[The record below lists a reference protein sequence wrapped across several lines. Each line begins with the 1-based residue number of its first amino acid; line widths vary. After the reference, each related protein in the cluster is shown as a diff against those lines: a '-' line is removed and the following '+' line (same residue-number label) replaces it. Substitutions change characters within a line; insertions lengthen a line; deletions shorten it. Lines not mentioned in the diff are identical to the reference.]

1 MTYSGDINRSSRPA
15 GFTAWLALAAVL
27 LLQIES
33 VAHEAQHS
41 LSDLGDV
48 CEICVQLDVGTAT
61 DSGSGIATLQPV
73 PTNLSSDW
81 TDAPVVLSAYRTPQL
96 RAPPA
101 SI

>member
-1 MTYSGDINRSSRPA
+1 MTHSGNIYRSSRPA

-41 LSDLGDV
+41 LSDLGETCD
-48 CEICVQLDVGTAT
+48 ICVQLNAGTAT
-61 DSGSGIATLQPV
+61 DSGAGDVALEPA
-73 PTNLSSDW
+73 PTNFSSDW
-81 TDAPVVLSAYRTPQL
+81 TDAPVVLSTYRTPQL

>member
-1 MTYSGDINRSSRPA
+1 MTNLVDINRNTRSA
-15 GFTAWLALAAVL
+15 GITVWLALAAVL
-27 LLQIES
+27 LLQFES

-48 CEICVQLDVGTAT
+48 CEICIQLHGGVTT
-61 DSGSGIATLQPV
+61 DSGATVAALPLAPPV
-73 PTNLSSDW
+73 RIDAW
-81 TDAPVVLSAYRTPQL
+81 IDAPVVVSGYCTPRL